1 MSVSQRLE
9 VRQSQSLVMTP
20 QLQQAIKLLQLSNL
34 ELSDYVASEIEQNPL
49 LRADERGPASEEG
62 DWRERSAPDQA
73 ERSVESG
80 ADGETQDSAATA
92 SSDVLTGDGEAPLD
106 AEATYDDLGPADGAP
121 GPLADSAGLSKAR
134 GSDSGEF
141 GDVEQRLGQTESLR
155 DRLIAQLHL
164 EVTGDGDRLIGLT
177 LVDGLTESGYL
188 GVTLEDTAEQLG
200 VEEADVERVLRIL
213 QGFEPTG
220 IFARTLRECLALQLA
235 ERDRL
240 DPLMA
245 RLLDHLEMIAAGET
259 VKLRKLLGC
268 DSEDFADML
277 TEIRSLDPRPGSGLD
292 SGPAEAVV
300 PDVLMRPLPGGG
312 WSLELNPD
320 TLPRVL
326 VDRAY
331 YTRVAGACR
340 RKQDKDYLSDQLQ
353 SANWLVK
360 ALHQRATTI
369 IKVAAELVRQ
379 QEGFFRHGVSHLKP
393 LVLRDV
399 AEAIELHES
408 TVSRVTANKF
418 IATPRGTFELK
429 YFFTTA
435 VSGANGAEVSAE
447 SVRHRI
453 RAMIDGES
461 PQKILSDDTI
471 VDRLRGEGIDIARR
485 TVAKYRESMRIP
497 SSVQR
502 RRQKAM
508 LAS

>member
-34 ELSDYVASEIEQNPL
+34 ELSDYVAREIEQNPL
-49 LRADERGPASEEG
+49 LRADERGPAGEEG
-62 DWRERSAPDQA
+62 DWRERAAPDQRA
-73 ERSVESG
+73 LAAPADAAAG
-80 ADGETQDSAATA
+80 AA
-92 SSDVLTGDGEAPLD
+92 SDDLAGARDAPLD
-106 AEATYDDLGPADGAP
+106 AEARWDDLGAADGAAGP
-121 GPLADSAGLSKAR
+121 GGEPIGAAQR
-134 GSDSGEF
+134 GGSFEP
-141 GDVEQRLGQTESLR
+141 GDGDFEGRLGRETSLR
-155 DRLIAQLHL
+155 DRLVEQLHL
-164 EVTGDGDRLIGLT
+164 SLPEGPQRLIGLY
-177 LVDGLTESGYL
+177 LIDSLDERGYL
-188 GVTLEDTAEQLG
+188 SVSLAEAAAQLG
-200 VEEADVERVLRIL
+200 VAEAEAERVLAVL
-213 QGFEPTG
+213 QRFEPTG
-220 IFARTLRECLALQLA
+220 ICARDLKECLALQLA

-240 DPLMA
+240 DPVMQ
-245 RLLDHLEMIAAGET
+245 RLLDHLELVAARDYAR
-259 VKLRKLLGC
+259 LRRLLSVDDEDLAEMLADLRGC
-268 DSEDFADML
+268 
-277 TEIRSLDPRPGSGLD
+277 DPRPGLD
-292 SGPAEAVV
+292 LDGGPAEPVV
-300 PDVLMRPLPGGG
+300 PDVLMRALPGGA
-312 WSLELNPD
+312 WAVELNPE

-326 VDRAY
+326 VDRATY
-331 YTRVAGACR
+331 ARVAGACR
-340 RKQDKDYLSDQLQ
+340 SRADKDYLSDRLN

-369 IKVAAELVRQ
+369 LKVSSELVRQ
-379 QEGFFRHGVSHLKP
+379 QDGFFRHGIAHLKP

-399 AEAIELHES
+399 AEAIGMHES
-408 TVSRVTANKF
+408 TVSRVTANKY

-453 RAMIDGES
+453 RAMIDGET
-461 PQKILSDDTI
+461 PQSVLSDDTI

-508 LAS
+508 LVS